1 MTNNNENDLLLVTP
15 EKLRLVIG
23 ASSLGTTFEWYD
35 FFIFGLLTQVFADH
49 FFAGIN
55 PTASFIFG
63 LLTFSVGF
71 AFRPLGALVFGSIGD
86 KVGRKG
92 AFLVTITLMGL
103 STFLVGVLPDY
114 SQIGIWAPILL
125 MFLRIVQGFA
135 LGGEYGGAVIYV
147 AEHSPDDKR
156 GFYTS
161 LVQAAA
167 VAGFLSAL
175 VVVYLCRQFID
186 EGFGKGAFHEWGWRV
201 PFLISVILL
210 AIAVY
215 IRMQLEESP
224 SFKRLKAED
233 NHSKAP
239 LKEVFTNKNF
249 LMLTMLALFGLMI
262 AQGVTWY
269 TSHFYT
275 QVFLEKQLGVNPQSI
290 SLWLM
295 IAALSSAGLYV
306 FFGWLSD
313 KVGRKPIMLFGM
325 LLASLSFYPGFK
337 ALVDFANP
345 DLAMAQ
351 KNSPVTVSADPVTC
365 SVQFNPI
372 GKTPDGR
379 DAFSSSCDVAK
390 SFLANNG
397 ISYVNENASGNVA
410 TIRIGQKSIN
420 APDIS
425 ALDSNAQKAAK
436 AEFAGIVKAELK
448 AHGYPEKPDP
458 SKINQVGIV
467 AILLV
472 FITAATAL
480 YGPLAA
486 SLVELFPMRIRYTA
500 LSVPYHIGTGIFG
513 GFVPFIGFA
522 VVATTGNMFSGLYY
536 PILATFIS
544 IFICILFYPETKD
557 RDIHK

>member
-1 MTNNNENDLLLVTP
+1 MRDNNENDPLLVTP

-55 PTASFIFG
+55 PAASFIFG

-125 MFLRIVQGFA
+125 MALRIVQGFA

-147 AEHSPDDKR
+147 AEHSPDNKR
-156 GFYTS
+156 GYYTS

-175 VVVYLCRQFID
+175 VVVFLCRQYVDQF
-186 EGFGKGAFHEWGWRV
+186 FGKGSFNQWGWRL
-201 PFLISVILL
+201 PFLISAILL
-210 AIAVY
+210 VIAVY

-224 SFKRLKAED
+224 SFKRLKAD
-233 NHSKAP
+233 DAHSKAP
-239 LKEVFTNKNF
+239 LKEVFSNPNF
-249 LMLTMLALFGLMI
+249 LMLTLLALVGLMI

-290 SLWLM
+290 SMWLM
-295 IAALSSAGLYV
+295 IAALGSAGLYV

-337 ALVDFANP
+337 ALVTFANP
-345 DLAMAQ
+345 DLAIAQ
-351 KNSPVTVSADPVTC
+351 KNAPVSVLANPKTC

-379 DAFSSSCDVAK
+379 DAFSTSCDVAK

-397 ISYVNENASGNVA
+397 ISYSNVA
-410 TIRIGQKSIN
+410 IAENSAIIKIGDVQLT

-425 ALDSNAQKAAK
+425 QLDIKAQKQVK
-436 AEFAGIVKAELK
+436 TEFAGSVKAALK
-448 AHGYPEKPDP
+448 AHGYKDKADP
-458 SKINQVGIV
+458 AKINQVGIV

-544 IFICILFYPETKD
+544 IIICILFYPETKD
-557 RDIHK
+557 RDIHV